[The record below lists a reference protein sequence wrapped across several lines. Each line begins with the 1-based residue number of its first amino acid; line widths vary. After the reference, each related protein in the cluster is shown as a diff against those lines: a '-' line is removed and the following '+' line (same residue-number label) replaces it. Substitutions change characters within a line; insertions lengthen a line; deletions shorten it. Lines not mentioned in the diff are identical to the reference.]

1 MNLYFHPDA
10 RQDLRDAI
18 DYYNEC
24 KTGLGQQFA
33 VQVQKSIHQI
43 QDFPEAW
50 SLISKRTRRVMTN
63 RFPYGFCQGKS
74 PRQPR
79 MSLLITVASGHY
91 YFGGG
96 VTMLVTETK
105 H

>member
-63 RFPYGFCQGKS
+63 RFPYGIIYSIKND
-74 PRQPR
+74 
-79 MSLLITVASGHY
+79 TVVVLAVMQLNRKPGY
-91 YFGGG
+91 W
-96 VTMLVTETK
+96 K
-105 H
+105 NRKI